1 MLFQVLDKMRG
12 KPKIVR
18 DQYALGIAVCCTV
31 FVGAVWTLSL
41 PGRFEQ
47 ANVASVNAASSPGAF
62 SGIWAQLKSQ
72 FKTDTSPSG
81 VEVIATTTTGVTTG
95 PQTAASSTQAALDFK
110 ITDTNRDEL
119 QQGTTTKPGADSNY
133 GFATGTPKQTI
144 LIATTSSET
153 TAR

>member
-1 MLFQVLDKMRG
+1 MLFQLLDKMRG

-18 DQYALGIAVCCTV
+18 DQYALGVAVCCTV
-31 FVGAVWTLSL
+31 FVGAVWSLSL
-41 PGRFEQ
+41 PSRFDQ
-47 ANVASVNAASSPGAF
+47 ANLASVSAASSSGAF

-72 FKTDTSPSG
+72 FKTDTPPSA
-81 VEVIATTTTGVTTG
+81 VEVTATTTGVTTG